1 MDSPLAR
8 IQPPSRSQ
16 ATPKLELPETLTLPD
31 GREFNTRELLK
42 QTSDSVNYNLR
53 SKNPR
58 EPSNSKTTVRKYND
72 SDWTWMLSA
81 TIDAIMTKYR
91 VNNQYAQVLRS
102 KARKLVF
109 KQKL

>member
-1 MDSPLAR
+1 MDSPIAR
-8 IQPPSRSQ
+8 IQPPGRNQ
-16 ATPKLELPETLTLPD
+16 ATPRLQLPETLTLPD

-42 QTSDSVNYNLR
+42 QTSESTSYNLR

-72 SDWTWMLSA
+72 SDWLWMLSS
-81 TIDAIMTKYR
+81 TIDEIMIKYR

-102 KARKLVF
+102 KARKLAI
-109 KQKL
+109 KL

>member
-8 IQPPSRSQ
+8 IQPPNRTQ
-16 ATPKLELPETLTLPD
+16 AAPKLQIPTTLVLPD
-31 GREFNTRELLK
+31 GREFNTRDLLK
-42 QTSDSVNYNLR
+42 QTSESISYNLR

-58 EPSNSKTTVRKYND
+58 EPSKSKNTIKKYND
-72 SDWTWMLSA
+72 SDWVWILTA

-102 KARKLVF
+102 KARKF
-109 KQKL
+109 ATKL